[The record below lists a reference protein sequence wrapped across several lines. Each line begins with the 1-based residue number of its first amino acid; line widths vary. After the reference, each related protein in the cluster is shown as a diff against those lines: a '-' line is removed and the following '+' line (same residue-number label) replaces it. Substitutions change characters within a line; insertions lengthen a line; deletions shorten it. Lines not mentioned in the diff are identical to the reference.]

1 MKHPA
6 AMQDEPKVAAR
17 LSVALTVLLVGALTG
32 GVVFRIVTMRG
43 PTWFFYAISAGVLAL
58 VAIDLWDKL
67 RDARVRLRTAASGH
81 ETSTGPESLPSRPD
95 ELGTVRSL
103 SQGQCRT
110 TGRACEQPLGL
121 MSCPYLLD

>member
-1 MKHPA
+1 
-6 AMQDEPKVAAR
+6 MQDEPKVAAR

-81 ETSTGPESLPSRPD
+81 ETSTGPESRQCKEPSLNSKSSLPN
-95 ELGTVRSL
+95 G
-103 SQGQCRT
+103 
-110 TGRACEQPLGL
+110 
-121 MSCPYLLD
+121 

>member
-1 MKHPA
+1 
-6 AMQDEPKVAAR
+6 MQDEPKVAAR

-81 ETSTGPESLPSRPD
+81 DALTGPESLSSSPD
-95 ELGTVRSL
+95 EFGTVRSL
-103 SQGQCRT
+103 PPGVSQGQCRT